1 MNQPS
6 ETPSDNASNNPSE
19 PSLTEVGLASRRRM
33 LYAGV
38 AVAAAGAG
46 AGLAWWKF
54 QPHALEPGAEHA
66 LWSLSFE
73 RPEGGSVD
81 LQALRGKPLLLNFWA
96 TWCPPCVEE
105 LPMLNTFYREHAAK
119 GWQVLGLA
127 IDQPSAVRTFLQR
140 MALEFP
146 VGLAGLGG
154 TDLGRSLGNLTGG
167 LPFTV
172 VFGSDGRVLHRK
184 MGQVTAQ
191 DLQLWATLV

>member
-1 MNQPS
+1 MTNPAELPESLDAAAPS
-6 ETPSDNASNNPSE
+6 APSP
-19 PSLTEVGLASRRRM
+19 RRRRL

-38 AVAAAGAG
+38 AGAAALGG

-54 QPHALEPGAEHA
+54 QPHAMEPGAEQA
-66 LWSLSFE
+66 LWSMEFDQPDGGALALKSF
-73 RPEGGSVD
+73 
-81 LQALRGKPLLLNFWA
+81 AGKPLLLNFWA

-105 LPMLNTFYREHAAK
+105 LPMLNAFYREHAAK

-127 IDQPSAVRTFLQR
+127 IDQPSAVRKFLAR
-140 MALEFP
+140 IPLEFP

-172 VFGSDGRVLHRK
+172 VLGAEGRVLHRK
-184 MGQVTAQ
+184 MGQVTPQ
-191 DLQLWATLV
+191 DLTLWSALR